1 LQLVAAS
8 LISCQPW
15 VLRLACESER
25 GVNLLVLPV
34 MELLT
39 AIE

>member
-1 LQLVAAS
+1 
-8 LISCQPW
+8 

-34 MELLT
+34 MKLLT
-39 AIE
+39 AME